1 MEFEKTYQEHTQMLI
16 DIMNTGNFLESVL
29 KNGVSNRNQKMP
41 ESTFVLRRLDRV
53 GEDTVETEE
62 VIHAFT
68 KSRAISKSS
77 EVTSSIHQVLMV
89 NNLDTRFLEQLE
101 RSLPGETT
109 SQLEDKFEG
118 RLITCFLTYWLIY

>member
-1 MEFEKTYQEHTQMLI
+1 M
-16 DIMNTGNFLESVL
+16 
-29 KNGVSNRNQKMP
+29 
-41 ESTFVLRRLDRV
+41 
-53 GEDTVETEE
+53 ETEE

-77 EVTSSIHQVLMV
+77 DVISSVHQVLME
-89 NNLDTRFLEQLE
+89 NNSDTWFLEQLE

-118 RLITCFLTYWLIY
+118 CLITCFLTYWLIY

>member
-1 MEFEKTYQEHTQMLI
+1 
-16 DIMNTGNFLESVL
+16 
-29 KNGVSNRNQKMP
+29 MP

-53 GEDTVETEE
+53 GENTVETEK

-77 EVTSSIHQVLMV
+77 EVTSSVHQVLME
-89 NNLDTRFLEQLE
+89 NNLDTWFLEQLE
-101 RSLPGETT
+101 RSHPGETT

>member
-1 MEFEKTYQEHTQMLI
+1 MEFEKTYQEHTQMLL
-16 DIMNTGNFLESVL
+16 DIMNTGNFLDSVL

-53 GEDTVETEE
+53 GEDTVETKE